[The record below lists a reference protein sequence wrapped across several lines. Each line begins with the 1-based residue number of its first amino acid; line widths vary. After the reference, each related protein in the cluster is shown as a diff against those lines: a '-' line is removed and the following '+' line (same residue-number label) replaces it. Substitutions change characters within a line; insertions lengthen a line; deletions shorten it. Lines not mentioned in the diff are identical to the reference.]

1 MEIHF
6 GNFVLDNS
14 NRDKISHSLAKKIQ
28 YLEQSAALSEMKE
41 ITLNHIF
48 LSKIW
53 YIGEI
58 YTIPKFIKKEIEK
71 TMSQCSIWKCGLRI
85 LEIDTQFL

>member
-1 MEIHF
+1 
-6 GNFVLDNS
+6 
-14 NRDKISHSLAKKIQ
+14 
-28 YLEQSAALSEMKE
+28 MKE
-41 ITLNHIF
+41 ITLNQIF